1 MSTGRAAGGRSRVG
15 RNPPPP
21 AAGYALTV
29 PTTPAEAHAL
39 ALALPGSSE
48 APHFNRVAF
57 RVGGKVFAT
66 LDPHGSDLNLMLSPE
81 LQAEVLA
88 AWPTLTFPVHGGW
101 GRMGA
106 TTVRLDEATSE
117 QVAALL
123 ERSWSR
129 RAPARLRKARGG

>member
-1 MSTGRAAGGRSRVG
+1 M
-15 RNPPPP
+15 
-21 AAGYALTV
+21 

-48 APHFNRVAF
+48 APHFHRVAF

-66 LDPHGSDLNLMLSPE
+66 LNPHGHDLNLMLSPE

-88 AWPTLTFPVHGGW
+88 AWPSLTFPVHGGW

-106 TTVRLDEATSE
+106 TTVRLDLASPE
-117 QVAALL
+117 QVVTLL
-123 ERSWSR
+123 EISWRR
-129 RAPARLRKARGG
+129 RAPARLAKARGG